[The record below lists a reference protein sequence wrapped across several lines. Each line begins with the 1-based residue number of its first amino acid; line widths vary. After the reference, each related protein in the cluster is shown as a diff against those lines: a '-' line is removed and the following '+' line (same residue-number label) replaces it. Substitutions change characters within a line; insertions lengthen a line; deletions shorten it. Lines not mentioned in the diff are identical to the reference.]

1 MQPKRDG
8 WASIGD
14 VFSGLIGTVKQAL
27 VKSPPKALTPQSRQ
41 LQRPTELHGGGARN
55 LSDGPRR

>member
-14 VFSGLIGTVKQAL
+14 VFSGLIGPVKQAL
-27 VKSPPKALTPQSRQ
+27 VKSPPKL
-41 LQRPTELHGGGARN
+41 G
-55 LSDGPRR
+55 

>member
-14 VFSGLIGTVKQAL
+14 VFSGLIGPVKQAL
-27 VKSPPKALTPQSRQ
+27 VRYCQVKWNSLVLEAKSVVGRT
-41 LQRPTELHGGGARN
+41 
-55 LSDGPRR
+55 